1 MTGSEKLGPSPLAT
15 ILALWLFMPKQPKL
29 YTFQMGEKKNLSKMV
44 WSEVL
49 TFSYKLI
56 ILQFYM
62 EYFPTSLDS
71 KG

>member
-1 MTGSEKLGPSPLAT
+1 MTGSERLGPNPLAT

-29 YTFQMGEKKNLSKMV
+29 YTFQMGGKILSKMV

-62 EYFPTSLDS
+62 EYFSTSLDS